1 MRFGISATSL
11 MCPKNLRTRLRPVN
25 VCCAIVASHFVARF
39 GRTFR
44 SAIGIA
50 PGLNFDSFR
59 GPEDRFSGLSPEFV
73 LQTFTTQNDARGDRI
88 APARQNHCF
97 TDCKSPKLPISQRLA
112 EVTPPLHLKPCF
124 RAAVPIWDGNRGD
137 SRGKPANPHTFS
149 CSARSGPPRRT
160 PFA

>member
-11 MCPKNLRTRLRPVN
+11 MCPKNLRPRLRPVN
-25 VCCAIVASHFVARF
+25 VCCAIVASHVVARF

-112 EVTPPLHLKPCF
+112 GVTP
-124 RAAVPIWDGNRGD
+124 AAPPQAV
-137 SRGKPANPHTFS
+137 FS
-149 CSARSGPPRRT
+149 CCRPDMGWQSWRFEGQ
-160 PFA
+160 